1 MRLRVRRISVM
12 RLFVELKQTRA
23 KAEASFCAREKGA
36 GDLLVDFR
44 GFLPI
49 FGHFLLSFGKFCS
62 IFQHFSLIRCLLHN
76 IRFSDA
82 KLVKFTKLGFIEK
95 NCL

>member
-1 MRLRVRRISVM
+1 M

-23 KAEASFCAREKGA
+23 EAEASFCAREKERKGA
-36 GDLLVDFR
+36 GDLLVNFR
-44 GFLPI
+44 RFSPI
-49 FGHFLLSFGKFCS
+49 SDHFLLSFSKFCS

-76 IRFSDA
+76 IRVSNA